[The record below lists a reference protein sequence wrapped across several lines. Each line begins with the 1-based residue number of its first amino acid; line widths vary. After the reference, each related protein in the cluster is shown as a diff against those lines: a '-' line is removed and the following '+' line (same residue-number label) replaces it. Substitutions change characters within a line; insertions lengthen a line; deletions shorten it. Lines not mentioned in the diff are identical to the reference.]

1 MDKNPE
7 PSTMSD
13 RFWWLRFLLIAIAT
27 SGLCITLAVSLE
39 TPPVTQA
46 NASRNTP
53 LLNPPDL
60 PQTSPNPSI
69 NLDNH
74 RTEKTRV
81 KLPQIIGNIARFSPF
96 KLENEPSPTE
106 PNLQIISPESSL
118 ERDSNQN
125 PRSQNPRSQNP
136 RSQNPRSQ
144 KAIANPQPR
153 PTIAA
158 TLPESAEYRVNNSL
172 DNWLDGIEIAPQFSQ
187 SQPLINSPTN
197 EGTPSPEI
205 PQFIPENQDNAVQ
218 LTLQDVVFLTLEN
231 NRSIKNQYLERIIQR
246 RDLQVAEDKF
256 SPEFTPNLSIEW
268 QDIRQGGQSISMT
281 SGLVLDA
288 QMVIKIPTGGELN
301 MGWTGRGERQG
312 SGLNTENRLR
322 QNLELSFRQPLLR
335 DSGIAVNQASIKI
348 ARLDEAINIL
358 NLKNTLIDQ
367 ITQVILAYRNLIQA
381 QERVKIQVQSLA
393 SSQQQVENTQF
404 LINVG
409 RLPAIELI
417 PAQRGVKNN
426 EISLLDVKNNLKRQQ
441 LALLNILDLEQDII
455 PVAVQIDLDELEMP
469 ELQEIRE
476 IALVNRPDYLQAQLE
491 IEKAE
496 TALIIAEN
504 NRRWQIDFDTGLRY
518 NPSPNLVEERTELRA
533 GIVFSKELG
542 DRTIEQEF
550 ERRRINLIQAQ
561 NDLVEE
567 RQQIDINVANAVR
580 DVRDN
585 YQKLE
590 LAQEL
595 TELRRQELNNEE
607 EKIRLGVGNT
617 SVVDLVRFQDDLVN
631 AQNAELN
638 AKIDYLNSLTELD
651 RILGTT
657 LERWDIIVETE
668 TPL

>member
-118 ERDSNQN
+118 ERDSNQ
-125 PRSQNPRSQNP
+125 
-136 RSQNPRSQ
+136 

-153 PTIAA
+153 QTIAA
-158 TLPESAEYRVNNSL
+158 TLPKSAEYRVNNSL
-172 DNWLDGIEIAPQFSQ
+172 YNWLDGIEIPPQFSQ

-205 PQFIPENQDNAVQ
+205 PQFIPENQDNAVK
-218 LTLQDVVFLTLEN
+218 LTLPDVVFLTLSN
-231 NRSIKNQYLERIIQR
+231 NRNIKNQYLERIIQR

-256 SPEFTPNLSIEW
+256 APEFTPNLSIEW
-268 QDIRQGGQSISMT
+268 QDIRQGGQSLSMT
-281 SGLVLDA
+281 SGLVLGA

-312 SGLNTENRLR
+312 SSFNAENRLR

-404 LINVG
+404 LIDVG

-441 LALLNILDLEQDII
+441 LALLNILDLEQDIV

-476 IALVNRPDYLQAQLE
+476 IALVNRPDYLQAKLE

-504 NRRWQIDFDTGLRY
+504 NRRWQIDLDTGIRH
-518 NPSPNLVEERTELRA
+518 NPSPNIVEDRTELRA

-550 ERRRINLIQAQ
+550 ERRRISLIQAQ

-595 TELRRQELNNEE
+595 TEFRRQELNNEE

>member
-1 MDKNPE
+1 MAKNPE
-7 PSTMSD
+7 PFTTISD
-13 RFWWLRFLLIAIAT
+13 RLWWLRFLLIAIAT
-27 SGLCITLAVSLE
+27 SGLCITLAISLE
-39 TPPVTQA
+39 TPPVPQA
-46 NASRNTP
+46 NASRDTP
-53 LLNPPDL
+53 STTPPDL
-60 PQTSPNPSI
+60 PETSPPPTINPE
-69 NLDNH
+69 NYP
-74 RTEKTRV
+74 TEKTRL
-81 KLPQIIGNIARFSPF
+81 KLPPIMGNIATVSPL
-96 KLENEPSPTE
+96 KPESQPSPTDH
-106 PNLQIISPESSL
+106 NSQIISPESSL
-118 ERDSNQN
+118 EIDSN
-125 PRSQNPRSQNP
+125 
-136 RSQNPRSQ
+136 Q
-144 KAIANPQPR
+144 KAIANPQPE

-158 TLPESAEYRVNNSL
+158 TLPQSAESSLNNTL
-172 DNWLDGIEIAPQFSQ
+172 DNWLDGIEISPQFSQ
-187 SQPLINSPTN
+187 SQPVINSPTN
-197 EGTPSPEI
+197 ERTPSPEI
-205 PQFIPENQDNAVQ
+205 PQFIPENQQNAIK
-218 LTLQDVVFLTLEN
+218 LTLQDVVFLTLSN
-231 NRSIKNQYLERIIQR
+231 NRNIKNQYLQRIIQR

-268 QDIRQGGQSISMT
+268 QDIQQGGQSISMT
-281 SGLVLDA
+281 SGLVLGA

-312 SGLNTENRLR
+312 SSFNAENRLR

-335 DSGIAVNQASIKI
+335 DAGIQVNQASIKI
-348 ARLDEAINIL
+348 ARLDEVINIL

-404 LINVG
+404 LIDVG
-409 RLPAIELI
+409 RLPAIDLI

-426 EISLLDVKNNLKRQQ
+426 EISLLDVQNNLKRQQ

-476 IALVNRPDYLQAQLE
+476 IALVNRPDYLQAKLE

-496 TALIIAEN
+496 TALIVAEN
-504 NRRWQIDFDTGLRY
+504 NRRWQIDFDTVIRH
-518 NPSPNLVEERTELRA
+518 NPSPNIVEDRTELRA

-550 ERRRINLIQAQ
+550 ERRRISLIQAQ
-561 NDLVEE
+561 NDLEEE

-585 YQKLE
+585 YEKLE
-590 LAQEL
+590 LAKEL

-638 AKIDYLNSLTELD
+638 AQIDYLNSLTELD

-657 LERWDIIVETE
+657 LERWDIIVETDSQI
-668 TPL
+668 

>member
-1 MDKNPE
+1 MAKNPE
-7 PSTMSD
+7 PFTTMSD

-27 SGLCITLAVSLE
+27 SGLCITLAISLE
-39 TPPVTQA
+39 TPPVPQA

-53 LLNPPDL
+53 SITPPDL
-60 PQTSPNPSI
+60 PETSPHSTINPE
-69 NLDNH
+69 NNT
-74 RTEKTRV
+74 TEKTRF
-81 KLPQIIGNIARFSPF
+81 KLPRILGNIARLSPL
-96 KLENEPSPTE
+96 KVEAEPSPNGLNSE
-106 PNLQIISPESSL
+106 IISPEYSS
-118 ERDSNQN
+118 ERDSN
-125 PRSQNPRSQNP
+125 
-136 RSQNPRSQ
+136 Q

-158 TLPESAEYRVNNSL
+158 TLPQSAEYSVNNTL
-172 DNWLDGIEIAPQFSQ
+172 DNWLNGIEISPQFSQ
-187 SQPLINSPTN
+187 SQPVINSPQN
-197 EGTPSPEI
+197 ESTPSPEI
-205 PQFIPENQDNAVQ
+205 PQFIPENQENGVQ
-218 LTLQDVVFLTLEN
+218 LTIQDVVFLTLAN
-231 NRSIKNQYLERIIQR
+231 NRNIKNQYLQRIIQR

-268 QDIRQGGQSISMT
+268 QDIQQGGQSISMT
-281 SGLVLDA
+281 SGLVLGA

-312 SGLNTENRLR
+312 SSFNAENRLR

-335 DSGIAVNQASIKI
+335 DGGMEVNRASIKI

-367 ITQVILAYRNLIQA
+367 ITEVILAYRNLIQA
-381 QERVKIQVQSLA
+381 QERVKIQAQSLA

-409 RLPAIELI
+409 RLPAIDLI

-426 EISLLDVKNNLKRQQ
+426 EISLLDVQNNLKRQQ

-455 PVAVQIDLDELEMP
+455 PVAVQIDLDELAMP
-469 ELQEIRE
+469 EFPEFRE
-476 IALVNRPDYLQAQLE
+476 IALVNRPDYLQAKLE

-496 TALIIAEN
+496 TALIVAEN
-504 NRRWQIDFDTGLRY
+504 NRRWQIDFDTVIRH
-518 NPSPNLVEERTELRA
+518 NPSANLVEDRTELRA

-550 ERRRINLIQAQ
+550 ERRRISLIQAQ
-561 NDLVEE
+561 NDLEEE

-590 LAQEL
+590 LAKEL

-638 AKIDYLNSLTELD
+638 AQIDYLNSLTELD

-657 LERWDIIVETE
+657 LERWDIIVETDSKI
-668 TPL
+668 

>member
-1 MDKNPE
+1 MV
-7 PSTMSD
+7 
-13 RFWWLRFLLIAIAT
+13 RWH
-27 SGLCITLAVSLE
+27 
-39 TPPVTQA
+39 
-46 NASRNTP
+46 RN
-53 LLNPPDL
+53 
-60 PQTSPNPSI
+60 S
-69 NLDNH
+69 
-74 RTEKTRV
+74 
-81 KLPQIIGNIARFSPF
+81 
-96 KLENEPSPTE
+96 
-106 PNLQIISPESSL
+106 
-118 ERDSNQN
+118 
-125 PRSQNPRSQNP
+125 
-136 RSQNPRSQ
+136 
-144 KAIANPQPR
+144 
-153 PTIAA
+153 
-158 TLPESAEYRVNNSL
+158 
-172 DNWLDGIEIAPQFSQ
+172 PQFSQ

-197 EGTPSPEI
+197 ERTPSPEI
-205 PQFIPENQDNAVQ
+205 PQFIPENQDNAVK
-218 LTLQDVVFLTLEN
+218 LTLPDVVFLTLSN
-231 NRSIKNQYLERIIQR
+231 NRNIKNQYLERIIQR

-256 SPEFTPNLSIEW
+256 APEFTPNLSIEW
-268 QDIRQGGQSISMT
+268 QDIRQGGQSLSMT
-281 SGLVLDA
+281 SGLVLGA

-312 SGLNTENRLR
+312 SSFNAENRLR

-335 DSGIAVNQASIKI
+335 DGGIAVNQASIKI

-404 LINVG
+404 LIDVG

-441 LALLNILDLEQDII
+441 LALLNILDLEQDIV

-476 IALVNRPDYLQAQLE
+476 IALVNRPDYLQAKLE

-504 NRRWQIDFDTGLRY
+504 NRRWQIDLDTGIRH
-518 NPSPNLVEERTELRA
+518 NPSPNIVEDRTELRA

-550 ERRRINLIQAQ
+550 ERRRISLIQAQ

-595 TELRRQELNNEE
+595 TEFRRQELNNEE